1 MPDPQSAPPA
11 QSVPLARAD
20 APGQS
25 GRLARPGPESDPVPA
40 VDGGGVPWLAPL
52 AEMPEEF
59 RSAAPE
65 PAAGRDLVPE
75 SAGEAVRMAL
85 AGLSWL
91 AGADPGEL
99 PAAVQADCLRGLERA
114 AAVHTAARTVLLRG
128 FAARG
133 GCQADGHKSPRAWLT
148 WATRVTGPAAGA
160 ALAWDR
166 RLAGHPAVAAALAAA
181 KISCSWARQIC
192 DWTDQLADTARGDA
206 DAILLA
212 AAAGGASL
220 DDLAALFEEM
230 RNRAALPHAGGP
242 DDGFD
247 DRALHLATT
256 LGGAGMLTGTLS
268 AGCAAALA
276 AVLDALG
283 KRTGPEDI
291 RTPGQRRHDALE
303 EACRRLTAAGTLPG
317 RAGQPVHIQLHMTL
331 DQLLNRLGHT
341 PPTGPGAPPW
351 PWPWNRAG
359 SHPHGAVPQPAA
371 PPGTDCDATIIPIL
385 TGRLDH
391 ALLDQLTT
399 QALSGT
405 PGPAGLRDLIA
416 RHATALLSGP
426 DTLTSWLRTRTLPPP
441 ASAVSLPLDVGTATD
456 TIPAHLRRA
465 VTTRDR
471 HCAYPGCTTPPA
483 GCQVHHITPRKDGG
497 PTKLTNLLLLCTF
510 HHLILIHR
518 WNWTITL
525 NADGTT
531 TARSPDGR
539 TLRSHSPPQ
548 PAAA

>member
-1 MPDPQSAPPA
+1 
-11 QSVPLARAD
+11 
-20 APGQS
+20 
-25 GRLARPGPESDPVPA
+25 
-40 VDGGGVPWLAPL
+40 VPWLAPL

-59 RSAAPE
+59 RSAPE
-65 PAAGRDLVPE
+65 PAGGPDLVPE
-75 SAGEAVRMAL
+75 SAAGAVEMVL

-91 AGADPGEL
+91 AAADPAGL

-114 AAVHTAARTVLLRG
+114 AAVHTAARTVILRG
-128 FAARG
+128 FAAHG
-133 GCQADGHKSPRAWLT
+133 GYHADGHKSPRAWLT

-160 ALAWDR
+160 TLAWDR
-166 RLAGHPAVAAALAAA
+166 RLAGHPAVAAALASAA
-181 KISCSWARQIC
+181 VSCSWARQIC
-192 DWTDQLADTARGDA
+192 DWTDELADSARDDA

-212 AAAGGASL
+212 AAAGGAGL

-230 RNRAALPHAGGP
+230 RNRAALRHRGDP

-256 LGGAGMLTGTLS
+256 LGGAGVLTGTLTS
-268 AGCAAALA
+268 GCAAALA
-276 AVLDALG
+276 AVLDSLS

-303 EACRRLTAAGTLPG
+303 EACRRLTAAGTLPD

-331 DQLLNRLGHT
+331 DQLLARLAQS
-341 PPTGPGAPPW
+341 PATGPGSTGAGAASW

-359 SHPHGAVPQPAA
+359 SLPHGAVPQPAA
-371 PPGTDCDATIIPIL
+371 PPGADCDATIIPIV

-391 ALLDQLTT
+391 ALLDRLTS

-405 PGPAGLRDLIA
+405 PDAAGLRDLIA

-441 ASAVSLPLDVGTATD
+441 ASAVSLPLDIGTATD

-465 VTTRDR
+465 VITRDR

-483 GCQVHHITPRKDGG
+483 GCQVHHIIPRTDGG

-531 TARSPDGR
+531 TARSPAGR
-539 TLRSHSPPQ
+539 VLHSHSPPQ